1 MSKRRRQLGE
11 VLLEEGLVTYEQL
24 EEATSEQARTGK
36 GLGRVLIDL
45 GFVVEQDLVSAL
57 AKQIGLPF
65 IDLAEYPVDPAAA
78 SLISDALAKR
88 YSALPIGYEDSKL
101 VVAMS
106 DPANVFALD
115 DIRTITGLE
124 IKPVVSTRADIQ
136 NAIARFHR
144 LEESVSD
151 IVGAA
156 AGEQKGAEDLAKS
169 RELVEDAPIV
179 KL

>member
-11 VLLEEGLVTYEQL
+11 VLLEEELITLEQL
-24 EEATSEQARTGK
+24 DEALAEQSRNGRA
-36 GLGRVLIDL
+36 LGRVLIDL
-45 GFVVEQDLVSAL
+45 GFIVEQDLVSAL

-65 IDLAEYPVDPAAA
+65 VDLSDYPVDPAAA
-78 SLISDALAKR
+78 SLISDSLAKR

-124 IKPVVSTRADIQ
+124 IKPVVSTRTELAS
-136 NAIARFHR
+136 AIARVHR
-144 LEESVSD
+144 
-151 IVGAA
+151 
-156 AGEQKGAEDLAKS
+156 
-169 RELVEDAPIV
+169 
-179 KL
+179 